1 MVSLHG
7 ITGDPISYMDE
18 YAEQVEEFMKKCF
31 PNVRGRARPFPG
43 RTQNNNNNNNANR
56 NNVIKTRPRTSASSP
71 KTSNNERY
79 PSQNVSPSS
88 LLLPKFPFFNNAI
101 TQNSITEKAPQEKAV
116 SEVKVMNFVDAPLIY
131 FTKKNLRK
139 KYPILKQH

>member
-18 YAEQVEEFMKKCF
+18 YAEQVEEYMKKCF

-43 RTQNNNNNNNANR
+43 RTNNNNNNN
-56 NNVIKTRPRTSASSP
+56 NNSNKNNTSKSRPRTSATASP
-71 KTSNNERY
+71 KPCEQQIQQQQHQQLRY

-88 LLLPKFPFFNNAI
+88 LLLPKFPFFNNSLG
-101 TQNSITEKAPQEKAV
+101 QNNNNNNNNNSFHEKSQEKFIP
-116 SEVKVMNFVDAPLIY
+116 EIKV
-131 FTKKNLRK
+131 NLGL
-139 KYPILKQH
+139 YIMI